1 MGVLGMGAQY
11 GIMLP
16 FSRRHESEADTIGL
30 DLMARAGFDPRESVT
45 LWQNMQQASS
55 GGQPPAWMST
65 HPSQGQRIEGLEAG
79 MSDAM
84 TAYEQASNNGRT
96 PNCPRP

>member
-30 DLMARAGFDPRESVT
+30 DLMAQAGFDPRESVT
-45 LWQNMQQASS
+45 LWENMQQAS
-55 GGQPPAWMST
+55 GGGKPPAWMST
-65 HPSQGQRIEGLEAG
+65 HPSEGQRIEGLQAD
-79 MSDAM
+79 MNDALS
-84 TAYEQASNNGRT
+84 TYEQARNNGRT
-96 PNCPRP
+96 PDCPRP